1 LPLPALALPAIAGI
15 SGLASGWLLSGDKTE
30 VEVAPGATY
39 QAAPQPSAG
48 STILGLPSWVVL
60 VGGAAAIYF
69 FMRGR

>member
-1 LPLPALALPAIAGI
+1 MPLPALAIPAIAGI

-39 QAAPQPSAG
+39 QAAPQPAAN
-48 STILGLPSWVVL
+48 TILGLPSWVVL